1 MSKQL
6 QCVMFKVDST
16 PYCVWDFDLHEN
28 NMEFINSVNPSYFEY
43 LAQAHF
49 AKIED
54 DNKLLASMALKTA
67 YYHGLE
73 TLFSL
78 LCATIQAPNC
88 VYGWILKSRP
98 LQVRSLVEKIRGGSN
113 DIFNMLGM
121 NYVSWYEVSKRIYVY
136 LKGKVKDEEEMIRSF
151 SDLWSRFSG
160 DFIDEMQV
168 SEYNSIKH
176 GFRASPGGFGISV
189 GLESTPGV
197 QAPPEKMHMLGKSE
211 FGSSFL
217 TVKDIDGAPCTKSY
231 PNFRVV
237 RKSINWVPE
246 NLANG
251 LDLISMSINN
261 VLSYLK
267 ILNGEDPTTC
277 LFNFTENSEDFHK
290 PWEKPVGVISGSMEI
305 NISAEN
311 ISRFTK
317 KEILDRLQKKYVK

>member
-1 MSKQL
+1 MTLQL

-16 PYCVWDFDLHEN
+16 PYCVWDLDLHEN
-28 NMEFINSVNPSYFEY
+28 NMEFINSVNPNYFKY
-43 LAQAHF
+43 LAQAH
-49 AKIED
+49 IEHIEGD
-54 DNKLLASMALKTA
+54 DKLLASMALKTA

-78 LCATIQAPNC
+78 LCSTIQAPNC

-98 LQVRSLVEKIRGGSN
+98 HQVRNLVEKIEGGSR

-121 NYVSWYEVSKRIYVY
+121 KYISWYEVSKRIHAY
-136 LKGKVKDEEEMIRSF
+136 LKGKAKDEEETARSF
-151 SDLWSRFSG
+151 SDLWSRFCG

-176 GFRASPGGFGISV
+176 GFRASPGGFGFAV

-197 QAPPEKMHMLGKSE
+197 QAPPEKMHIVGRSE

-217 TVKDIDGAPCTKSY
+217 TVKDIDGAPCSRSH
-231 PNFRVV
+231 PHFRVV

-246 NLANG
+246 NLVNG
-251 LDLISMSINN
+251 LVLISMSINN

-277 LFNFTENSEDFHK
+277 LFKFIKNSEDFHK
-290 PWEKPVGVISGSMEI
+290 PWEKPVDVISGSTEI
-305 NISAEN
+305 IFSAEN

-317 KEILDRLQKKYVK
+317 EEILDKLQKKYDN